1 MYAYLLL
8 WRRGLL
14 DIVTRPMSSNP
25 NQQVTSRWRRSRILL
40 MLTVIWLSI
49 GGTACQE
56 ISARRAVQEGN
67 KEYERGNFKQAA
79 ELFEEALQTPGGHVD
94 TAHFNAALTYKKM
107 FRAGDEDPANL
118 ALAKKAADHFLA
130 YLKAHPKEREI
141 VALLTRVWNDS
152 GDFESALAYWERE
165 LLKDPENTEVIGIL
179 AGINRQAGNFDKAKE
194 WHLRQV
200 ELESDPLAKAGAYK
214 AIGSLMVSRL
224 RGRAHEIIGAE
235 RLQLADAGIEVLQK
249 AAELAPED
257 ADVQTALGFLYGE
270 RALAQSTT
278 WAQIAEV
285 AAARHHYKRWAEL
298 NKKASQEQADPA
310 KAPAG
315 ETKPGDATGTDT
327 GAAGDKKEG

>member
-25 NQQVTSRWRRSRILL
+25 NQQVTPRWCRSRILL
-40 MLTVIWLSI
+40 VLTVIWLSV

-67 KEYERGNFKQAA
+67 KEYEKGNFQKAA
-79 ELFEEALQTPGGHVD
+79 ELYEEALQLGPHLD

-107 FRAGDEDPANL
+107 FRAGDTEPANL
-118 ALAKKAADHFLA
+118 ALAKKAADHFLV
-130 YLKAHPKEREI
+130 YLKLHPKEREI
-141 VALLTRVWNDS
+141 VALLTRVWNDA
-152 GDFESALAYWERE
+152 GDYDSALGYWERE
-165 LLKDPENTEVIGIL
+165 LLKDPKNTEIIGIL
-179 AGINRQAGNFDKAKE
+179 AGINRQAGNFEKSKE

-200 ELESDPLAKAGAYK
+200 ELETDPLAKAGAYK

-224 RGRAHEIIGAE
+224 RGRAHEIVGVE
-235 RLQLADAGIEVLQK
+235 RLQIADAGIEVLQK

-298 NKKASQEQADPA
+298 NKKAAQQTEPA
-310 KAPAG
+310 KTPG
-315 ETKPGDATGTDT
+315 EQPKPDDSSGTDT
-327 GAAGDKKEG
+327 GAQGDKKEG